1 MDIENINPKYIKP
14 YAKNTRI
21 HKDKHIQQII
31 NSIREFSF
39 TNPLLIDENNILLAG
54 HGRLLAANKLG
65 MESVPCVRITHLTDA
80 QKRAYRIADNKL
92 TINGDW
98 DQDLLSLEFKDLAEL
113 GVDFDLD
120 VTGFDLADIDV
131 LIQSQNDELL
141 EHDSADDMPDI
152 PEGKI
157 VSRDGD
163 LWQLGDH
170 IILCG
175 NALIEDNFKKLMAEN
190 RARMVFTD
198 PPYNVHIDGHVCG
211 SGNIH
216 HDEFAM
222 ASGEMTRQE
231 FTEFLRTA
239 FTLLRN
245 YSVEGSLHY
254 LCMDWRHII
263 EITTACDETYTEM
276 KNLCVWNKSSGG
288 MGSLYRSKHELIF
301 IYKHGTA
308 PHINNIELGV
318 HGRNRTNV
326 WDYPGVNTGNREEL
340 LLHPTVK
347 NVQMVADAI
356 MDVTNR
362 GDIVLDSFL
371 GSGTTLLACERT
383 GRICRGIEIEPK
395 YIDTTIRRW
404 QKVTGKDAVL
414 VQSGKTFNEI
424 YKLNQE
430 VA

>member
-231 FTEFLRTA
+231 FKDFLRTA

-395 YIDTTIRRW
+395 YINTTIRRW